1 MKKDKSIYYSN
12 KIQGYEKINIS
23 TSSFYGTLY
32 KDFGLA
38 KKYNNQVL
46 FAVMKS
52 TTFSSLIP
60 KYQDYEVEYCN
71 EIFFIKSKELYL

>member
-23 TSSFYGTLY
+23 TSSFMKHSLY
-32 KDFGLA
+32 KVFGLA

-46 FAVMKS
+46 FAVIKS

-60 KYQDYEVEYCN
+60 KYQDYEVEY
-71 EIFFIKSKELYL
+71 L